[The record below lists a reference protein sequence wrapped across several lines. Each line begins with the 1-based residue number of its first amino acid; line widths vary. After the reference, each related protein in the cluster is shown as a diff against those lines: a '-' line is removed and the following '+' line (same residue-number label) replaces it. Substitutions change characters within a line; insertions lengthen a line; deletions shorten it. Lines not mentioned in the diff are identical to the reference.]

1 MAGFSTVLLKI
12 ASKWNS
18 DEDKVNLLQTGASVI
33 EAISKSVSQK
43 RADGDETEECLSVE
57 EKFNQSIRIY
67 KRNFDKVLGGSMGAP
82 KFPEVSKLNFLLHAF
97 IQTKDE
103 EVY

>member
-12 ASKWNS
+12 ASKWNN
-18 DEDKVNLLQTGASVI
+18 DEDRANLLQTGASVI
-33 EAISKSVSQK
+33 EAISKSVSQN
-43 RADGDETEECLSVE
+43 RAECYETNENSSVE
-57 EKFNQSIRIY
+57 DKFKQSIRIY
-67 KRNFDKVLGGSMGAP
+67 KQNFDKELGGSKGAP

-103 EVY
+103 EV